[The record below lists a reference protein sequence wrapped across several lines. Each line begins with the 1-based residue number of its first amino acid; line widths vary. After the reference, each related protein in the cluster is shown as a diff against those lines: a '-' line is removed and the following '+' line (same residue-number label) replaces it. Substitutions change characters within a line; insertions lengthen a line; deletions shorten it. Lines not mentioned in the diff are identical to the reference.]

1 MLLVAILA
9 LAVPSSFSWIATRAI
24 NPMLGAIMF
33 GMGLTLAPQD
43 FKIVLSRPKDI
54 LIGCA
59 AFRRLSVSH
68 YPRCRL
74 QRMA

>member
-1 MLLVAILA
+1 
-9 LAVPSSFSWIATRAI
+9 
-24 NPMLGAIMF
+24 MLGAIMF

-54 LIGCA
+54 LIGRA